1 MNIIEAIEDPKLFG
15 SLIKDQS
22 TWSNWKV
29 NLKAIFGLSIEK
41 KELSLYRKYTGRRR
55 APKARF
61 KEIFTIVGRRGG
73 KSFIASLIACF
84 LALFH
89 DWRDYLS
96 PGETG
101 WVMVIAADRKQARVI
116 LGYIKAILQIP
127 MFNKF
132 VEKELTWEIRLKNQI
147 IISVKT
153 CDYRTLRGYTI
164 VAAICDEM
172 AFWRSEG
179 ANPAQEIL
187 TALRPA
193 LATVPGSLLLGISTP
208 YSKSGP
214 LYESF
219 RDKYGKDDPD
229 TLVWKAPTKVMNPT
243 IPDRVIDKALKDD
256 YSAAKAEWLA
266 EFRED
271 LETFLPTEMVEACV
285 VPGRWEL
292 PKIDG
297 AYYFAF
303 ADPSGGRADS
313 FTLGLAHKTKESE
326 KIILDRIEERQ
337 PPFNPRAVVEE
348 FSKIIK
354 SYGRSKVTG
363 DKYAG
368 EWVSSAFRA
377 NGITFKS
384 SELNKSEIY
393 LEFEPL
399 LAQGGV
405 ELLDNKRLFNQLRSL
420 ERRTRSGGRDS
431 VDHSPGLHDDVA
443 NAAAGACFL
452 AVGPRGPV
460 PRIW

>member
-1 MNIIEAIEDPKLFG
+1 M
-15 SLIKDQS
+15 
-22 TWSNWKV
+22 
-29 NLKAIFGLSIEK
+29 
-41 KELSLYRKYTGRRR
+41 
-55 APKARF
+55 
-61 KEIFTIVGRRGG
+61 GRRGG

-208 YSKSGP
+208 YSKIGP

-219 RDKYGKDDPD
+219 KNKYGKDDPD
-229 TLVWKAPTKVMNPT
+229 ILVWKAPTKIMNPM

-271 LETFLPTEMVEACV
+271 LETYLPTEMIEACV
-285 VPGRWEL
+285 VPRRWQL
-292 PKIDG
+292 PKIEG
-297 AYYFAF
+297 IYYKAF

-354 SYGRSKVTG
+354 SYGISKVTG

-399 LAQGGV
+399 LAQRGV

-443 NAAAGACFL
+443 NAAAGACVL
-452 AVGPRGPV
+452 ATGPRGPI
-460 PRIW
+460 PKIR